1 VVGAVLKSDKLV
13 ERNSF
18 LLYGGRDLFGMIFG
32 VFKVYY
38 FLGGNIVEVV
48 DWLSHD
54 FSGSDS

>member
-1 VVGAVLKSDKLV
+1 LKSDKLV